1 MASRRATKIDA
12 VLRHLAAGGEIQDFP
27 GTKYENMA
35 LARSVERRGLV
46 LWDKEGNRFTLTP
59 AGWNQLTPRRF
70 GLPSMVVSS
79 AVGAAIGAAAL
90 AFLWLPG
97 LEGRD
102 AAYGHATASLA
113 VGKPVTPPA
122 APAVD
127 ASGRSVA
134 RVPMSAPST
143 PAPASTPT
151 PEATPAPALT
161 TAPAAPA
168 AAPASPVQAAADP
181 IPEQPVAEAP
191 PATVKPAARSHHRTV
206 RHNDRYYGNSRAQ
219 RYYADPRYDM
229 GGPRYTYR

>member
-46 LWDKEGNRFTLTP
+46 LWDKERHRFTLTP
-59 AGWNQLTPRRF
+59 AGWSQLTPRRF
-70 GLPSMVVSS
+70 GLPSMVVSTT
-79 AVGAAIGAAAL
+79 VGAAIGAATL

-102 AAYGHATASLA
+102 SAYGHVTASLA

-127 ASGRSVA
+127 AGGRSVA
-134 RVPMSAPST
+134 RVPASAAST
-143 PAPASTPT
+143 APAPTPT
-151 PEATPAPALT
+151 TPPAATPAVPAE
-161 TAPAAPA
+161 PA
-168 AAPASPVQAAADP
+168 QAAADP
-181 IPEQPVAEAP
+181 IPEQPVAEAAP
-191 PATVKPAARSHHRTV
+191 VTVRPAAKSQRRTA
-206 RHNDRYYGNSRAQ
+206 RRNDRYGNWRAQ
-219 RYYADPRYDM
+219 RYADPRYDM
-229 GGPRYTYR
+229 GAPGYTYR